1 MSPKEPLD
9 QDHEGL
15 KSRPWNR
22 HLTSILSLLAV
33 GIFAG
38 ILYTGWNKYGNQVL
52 HSGRFEIRKDKI
64 QVTLPPDWI
73 AGDIVDE
80 VMRNGSLDEISLRD
94 TEATVQI
101 AQAFKLHPWIENVQ
115 LVSKDATG
123 TVKVELSYRQLAGWV
138 RVEGGHFAVDCTGIL
153 LPTNVNHDVSDQFA
167 FIDVGNTYPDTPR
180 PGYAWGDER
189 VKGAAEIAGTFGLR
203 WQELEL
209 LAIISGT
216 TSRGT
221 HRKQRPTFELRS
233 KHGHRI
239 FWGHAPEEETEVEA
253 LAAEKVDRL
262 IDYVR
267 TNGQLDQ
274 LDTAIQIDLRGR
286 DTIRVSQ
293 QPLPPS
299 EVAPR

>member
-9 QDHEGL
+9 QEHKGL
-15 KSRPWNR
+15 TSGPWNR
-22 HLTSILSLLAV
+22 HITSILSLLAV

-38 ILYTGWNKYGNQVL
+38 ILYTGWQKYGNQVL
-52 HSGRFEIRKDKI
+52 HSGRFEIRKDNI

-123 TVKVELSYRQLAGWV
+123 TVKVELRYRQLAGWV
-138 RVEGGHFAVDCTGIL
+138 RVEGGHFAVDYTGIL
-153 LPTNVNHDVSDQFA
+153 LPTNINHEVSERFA
-167 FIDVGNTYPDTPR
+167 FIDVGKTYPDTPR
-180 PGYAWGDER
+180 PGDAWGDDR
-189 VKGAAEIAGTFGLR
+189 VKGAAKIAGTFGIR

-216 TSRGT
+216 ASRGA

-239 FWGHAPEEETEVEA
+239 FWGHAPEQETEMEA
-253 LAAEKVDRL
+253 LAVEKVGRL
-262 IDYVR
+262 IDYVQA
-267 TNGQLDQ
+267 NGRLDQ
-274 LDTAIQIDLRGR
+274 LDTGIQIDLRGR

-299 EVAPR
+299 EAAPR